1 MIKGSNK
8 YTFFLGFLGF
18 QGFKE
23 LSGDPLGLI
32 AFGWFAW
39 FSGYWWC
46 KLGKEDECLLQNKQ
60 RAGTIALYS
69 GFILAVVS
77 SFLIRLFTV
86 DLMTL
91 YRMQILI
98 LAVSFAISINLWGF
112 LTYKFDTRY

>member
-1 MIKGSNK
+1 
-8 YTFFLGFLGF
+8 
-18 QGFKE
+18 
-23 LSGDPLGLI
+23 
-32 AFGWFAW
+32 
-39 FSGYWWC
+39 
-46 KLGKEDECLLQNKQ
+46 KEDECLIQHKHK
-60 RAGTIALYS
+60 AGTIALYS

>member
-1 MIKGSNK
+1 MIKSANK

-32 AFGWFAW
+32 AFCWFAW
-39 FSGYWWC
+39 FSNYWWC
-46 KLGKEDECLLQNKQ
+46 KLGKEDECLIQNKQ

-69 GFILAVVS
+69 GFLLAVIS

-91 YRMQILI
+91 YRMQILT
-98 LAVSFAISINLWGF
+98 LAVSFAISVNLWGF